1 MDSLLDVILR
11 ESNMRDAIK
20 AVERNNGAPGVDG
33 MTVNELDEWWHK
45 NGEDFRQKV
54 YHNQYK
60 PSPVKRVYIPKPNGK
75 RRPLGI
81 PTVIDRT
88 LQQATAQ
95 ILDLIFDVSFSH
107 NSFGFRRKR
116 SAHDALHRALEYLN
130 DGYTWIVDLDIEKFF
145 DRVNH
150 DKLISI
156 IRKIMNEKEVLHLI
170 RLFLRA
176 GVMEEGVVTDNTL
189 GTPQGGCISPLL
201 ANIYLNELGQELES
215 RGLRFVRYADDVVIF
230 VKSERSAERV
240 MKSVSA
246 WLEKELF
253 LTASPTKTK
262 VCRPTDSQFLGFTF
276 WKSKG
281 TWKLRPTNDR
291 KQRLKD
297 KVKEILCRKK
307 ASAMKLE
314 VVFKRVNWV
323 VRGWINYFSIS
334 SMKTFLKE
342 FSGWLRHKIRV
353 VIVKQWKKP
362 KTIYR
367 NLMILNKKFHCG
379 YSDEKIRQFANSRLG
394 IYRTTGLQ
402 DTTDYFV
409 PKPSE

>member
-60 PSPVKRVYIPKPNGK
+60 PSPVKRVYIPNPNGK

-201 ANIYLNELGQELES
+201 ANIYLNELDQELES

-342 FSGWLRHKIRV
+342 FSRWLRHKIRV

>member
-1 MDSLLDVILR
+1 
-11 ESNMRDAIK
+11 
-20 AVERNNGAPGVDG
+20 
-33 MTVNELDEWWHK
+33 
-45 NGEDFRQKV
+45 
-54 YHNQYK
+54 
-60 PSPVKRVYIPKPNGK
+60 
-75 RRPLGI
+75 
-81 PTVIDRT
+81 
-88 LQQATAQ
+88 
-95 ILDLIFDVSFSH
+95 
-107 NSFGFRRKR
+107 
-116 SAHDALHRALEYLN
+116 
-130 DGYTWIVDLDIEKFF
+130 
-145 DRVNH
+145 
-150 DKLISI
+150 
-156 IRKIMNEKEVLHLI
+156 MNEKEVLHLI

-201 ANIYLNELGQELES
+201 ANIYLNELDQELES

>member
-1 MDSLLDVILR
+1 M
-11 ESNMRDAIK
+11 AP
-20 AVERNNGAPGVDG
+20 PGVDG

-156 IRKIMNEKEVLHLI
+156 IRKIMNEKEVHHLI

>member
-201 ANIYLNELGQELES
+201 ANIYLNELDQELES

>member
-1 MDSLLDVILR
+1 MPSKLWS
-11 ESNMRDAIK
+11 ETMAP
-20 AVERNNGAPGVDG
+20 PGVDG

-201 ANIYLNELGQELES
+201 ANIYLNELDQELES

-253 LTASPTKTK
+253 LTVSPTKTK

>member
-1 MDSLLDVILR
+1 M
-11 ESNMRDAIK
+11 AP
-20 AVERNNGAPGVDG
+20 PGVDG

-201 ANIYLNELGQELES
+201 ANIYLNELDQELES

>member
-20 AVERNNGAPGVDG
+20 AVELNNGAPGVDG

-75 RRPLGI
+75 KRPLGI

-95 ILDLIFDVSFSH
+95 ILDLIFDVSFSD
-107 NSFGFRRKR
+107 NSFGLRRKR

-201 ANIYLNELGQELES
+201 ANIYLNELDQELES

>member
-1 MDSLLDVILR
+1 M
-11 ESNMRDAIK
+11 AP
-20 AVERNNGAPGVDG
+20 PGVDG

-60 PSPVKRVYIPKPNGK
+60 PSPVKRVYIPNPNGK

-201 ANIYLNELGQELES
+201 ANIYLNELDQELES

-253 LTASPTKTK
+253 LTVSPTKTK

>member
-20 AVERNNGAPGVDG
+20 AVELNNGAPGVDG

-75 RRPLGI
+75 KRPLGI

-95 ILDLIFDVSFSH
+95 ILDLIFDVSFSD
-107 NSFGFRRKR
+107 NSFGLRRKR

-201 ANIYLNELGQELES
+201 ANIYLNELDQELES
-215 RGLRFVRYADDVVIF
+215 RGLRFVRYAD
-230 VKSERSAERV
+230 
-240 MKSVSA
+240 
-246 WLEKELF
+246 
-253 LTASPTKTK
+253 
-262 VCRPTDSQFLGFTF
+262 
-276 WKSKG
+276 
-281 TWKLRPTNDR
+281 
-291 KQRLKD
+291 
-297 KVKEILCRKK
+297 EIGR
-307 ASAMKLE
+307 AH
-314 VVFKRVNWV
+314 V
-323 VRGWINYFSIS
+323 
-334 SMKTFLKE
+334 
-342 FSGWLRHKIRV
+342 
-353 VIVKQWKKP
+353 
-362 KTIYR
+362 
-367 NLMILNKKFHCG
+367 
-379 YSDEKIRQFANSRLG
+379 
-394 IYRTTGLQ
+394 
-402 DTTDYFV
+402 
-409 PKPSE
+409 

>member
-1 MDSLLDVILR
+1 MSWTSGGTRTVKTFDRRSIITSTSHHLSR
-11 ESNMRDAIK
+11 ESIFPNQTGR
-20 AVERNNGAPGVDG
+20 
-33 MTVNELDEWWHK
+33 
-45 NGEDFRQKV
+45 EDL
-54 YHNQYK
+54 
-60 PSPVKRVYIPKPNGK
+60 
-75 RRPLGI
+75 PLGI

-253 LTASPTKTK
+253 LTANPTKTK

>member
-20 AVERNNGAPGVDG
+20 AVELNNGAPGVDG

-60 PSPVKRVYIPKPNGK
+60 PSPVKRVYIPNPNGK

-201 ANIYLNELGQELES
+201 ANIYLNELDQELES

-246 WLEKELF
+246 WLETELF

>member
-1 MDSLLDVILR
+1 M
-11 ESNMRDAIK
+11 AP
-20 AVERNNGAPGVDG
+20 PGVDG

-201 ANIYLNELGQELES
+201 ANIYLNELDQELES

-253 LTASPTKTK
+253 LTVSPTKTK

>member
-60 PSPVKRVYIPKPNGK
+60 PSPVKRVYIPNPNGK

-201 ANIYLNELGQELES
+201 ANIYLNELDQELES

>member
-1 MDSLLDVILR
+1 
-11 ESNMRDAIK
+11 MRDAIK

-60 PSPVKRVYIPKPNGK
+60 PSPVKRVYIPNPNGK

-201 ANIYLNELGQELES
+201 ANIYLNELDQELES

>member
-60 PSPVKRVYIPKPNGK
+60 PSPVKRVYIPNPNGK

-95 ILDLIFDVSFSH
+95 ILDLIFDVSFSD
-107 NSFGFRRKR
+107 NSFGLRRKR

-201 ANIYLNELGQELES
+201 ANIYLNELDQELES

>member
-20 AVERNNGAPGVDG
+20 AVELNNGAPGVDG

-75 RRPLGI
+75 KRPLGI

-95 ILDLIFDVSFSH
+95 ILDLIFDVSFSD

-201 ANIYLNELGQELES
+201 ANIYLNELDQELES